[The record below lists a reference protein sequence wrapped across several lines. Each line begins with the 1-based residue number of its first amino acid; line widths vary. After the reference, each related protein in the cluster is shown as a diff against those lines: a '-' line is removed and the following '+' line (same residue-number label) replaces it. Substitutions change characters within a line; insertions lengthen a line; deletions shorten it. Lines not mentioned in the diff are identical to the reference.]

1 MGALSPLESSFPTT
15 GTIKKKQSILGLEIP
30 ASIRRTV
37 RNISTTSSTS
47 SIGPSHP
54 PVSMNRL
61 SAESAHLTLNA
72 AGRPSS
78 VVSSGSSLRPPSTA
92 SGVSV
97 FTGRTARSSSGS
109 SASGSTSVRWDEEGL
124 RGARERQRK
133 ERKAKRESAD
143 STPMPDGRTSKD
155 SRRSSDGRRRI
166 PVTDIFPEN
175 DERPLSLLSTST
187 GRTSLTGPVVNIEEA
202 SCDGHSDHGSD
213 PPPSTPSKKV
223 RPRPVSEQVL
233 SKTRPQGIHE
243 ESDGK
248 DSHSPLRL

>member
-1 MGALSPLESSFPTT
+1 
-15 GTIKKKQSILGLEIP
+15 
-30 ASIRRTV
+30 
-37 RNISTTSSTS
+37 
-47 SIGPSHP
+47 
-54 PVSMNRL
+54 MNRL

-133 ERKAKRESAD
+133 ERKAKRESAE

-202 SCDGHSDHGSD
+202 SCDGHSDDHGND

-233 SKTRPQGIHE
+233 SKTRPQGFHE

-248 DSHSPLRL
+248 DSHSPLL